1 MKKTYQ
7 YIALAVLALGLAA
20 CTQEDD
26 FTPQGNQKDAP
37 LAIASAGV
45 ADLTTRATITDG
57 MLTEGSIGVYVTST
71 TEKDRYK
78 GSNVQ
83 WTYTDGSWQ
92 LATGSTAV
100 LFENNGKNQKIGA
113 YYPYTTELTNGLFA
127 IELPETFDSNYEDY
141 DYLYA
146 NYAALG
152 SNPATII
159 MNHLLSKVTVSI
171 SSVGTQIE
179 VGEVV
184 QSISLFNV
192 PRTASWAVPTSS
204 LSGWGST
211 YQVTTLFANDTDN
224 DQTVDN
230 YVGYALPNAATTL
243 GIRVTMDSGRSF
255 AAQVPITGGLA
266 SGNHYMI
273 SMKLG
278 KDALTVGSITIV
290 DWATPDNNPTGSE
303 VTEVFI
309 HSTVSGETA
318 AIDIVS
324 SATEGVQAAI
334 SELLANNP
342 SVTTLTVNGTPSE
355 VQQSA
360 LAAALNDFSGKLVM
374 DMTEVTDAISSLSC
388 KKQLGGY
395 TYDETTT
402 TYTVYTEAGLNKWRE
417 AVAVNAATNLTL
429 GADIILSTDGITV
442 DENGK
447 PNRSNWRMSESYPF
461 TGSLEGGGHSIVNL
475 RSLSLGIEPAGF
487 IGKTSGAT
495 IKNLTIVN
503 PVVYGATGTQA
514 GLVCVVGT
522 SEQPTSIIN
531 CHVQGGSIGGVSSY
545 AGGLIA
551 IIRFNVNNCY
561 IYGCTNSAKVTATI
575 NSGGILGDS
584 PSAVGDDFVIAA
596 CANTGEISRGS
607 DANSHAGGIAG
618 TVCSQVKLI
627 ACYTTQ
633 GNICGNTDATVT
645 GSYYVASEDTDG
657 EDGTTNVADAAAL
670 NSADVVSA
678 MNAAIS
684 TWNGTEGNTQ
694 ITYQWKVGTS
704 LPILE
709 AVSE

>member
-7 YIALAVLALGLAA
+7 YIALAVLSLGLAA

-78 GSNVQ
+78 GSNIE
-83 WTYTDGSWQ
+83 WTYNNGSWQ

-100 LFENNGKNQKIGA
+100 LFENNGENQQIGA

-146 NYAALG
+146 DYAALR
-152 SNPATII
+152 SNPATIT

-171 SSVGTQIE
+171 SSMGTQIE
-179 VGEVV
+179 DGEVV

-211 YQVTTLFANDTDN
+211 DQVTTLFANDTDN

-255 AAQVPITGGLA
+255 AAQVPISDGLA

-303 VTEVFI
+303 VTEIFI
-309 HSTVSGETA
+309 RSTVSGTTA

-324 SATEGVQAAI
+324 SVAEGVQNAI
-334 SELLANNP
+334 SELLTANP

-388 KKQLGGY
+388 EKQLGGY

-417 AVAVNAATNLTL
+417 AVTENAATNLTL

-447 PNRSNWRMSESYPF
+447 PNRSNWTR
-461 TGSLEGGGHSIVNL
+461 TGSYYDPFKGTLDGGGHSIVNL
-475 RSLSLGIEPAGF
+475 RSISKSADGF
-487 IGKTSGAT
+487 IAYTKDAT
-495 IKNLTIVN
+495 IKNLTMVN
-503 PVVYGATGTQA
+503 PVVYTTGEVAA
-514 GLVCVVGT
+514 GLLVYLEA
-522 SEQPTSIIN
+522 STSIIN
-531 CHVQGGSIGGVSSY
+531 CHVQGGSIAGGYY
-545 AGGLIA
+545 AGGLIGM
-551 IIRFNVNNCY
+551 IQLYVNYCY
-561 IYGCTNSAKVTATI
+561 IYGCTNSAKVTATYD
-575 NSGGILGDS
+575 SGGILGRNVS
-584 PSAVGDDFVIAA
+584 DDGVVVIAA
-596 CANTGEISRGS
+596 CANTGEISGINQDKEKS
-607 DANSHAGGIAG
+607 QVGGIVG
-618 TVCSQVKLI
+618 QTTIEKLI
-627 ACYTTQ
+627 ACYTTE
-633 GNICGNTDATVT
+633 GNLCGDTNATVK
-645 GSYYVASEDTDG
+645 GSYYVASEERD
-657 EDGTTNVADAAAL
+657 EDDETTAVADAAEL
-670 NSADVVSA
+670 NSAEVVSA
-678 MNAAIS
+678 MNDAIS
-684 TWNGTEGNTQ
+684 TYNETATVKVAH
-694 ITYQWKVGTS
+694 QWKVGTS